1 MKKTFIL
8 LPALL
13 LAITNWHCNQENN
26 EPTPELTFN
35 CQESPMVCDLSRAN
49 NEFGFNIFK
58 KLHQHN
64 PDKNL
69 FVSPSSIATAL
80 TMALN
85 GANGATAD
93 EIKNMLKINQFEL
106 ANINA
111 AYKIML
117 NTLPALDNEVT
128 LQSANSIWYRQG
140 FTVRQEFLDANTQ
153 NYDSEVAALNFG
165 DPSALTTI
173 NGWVDQK
180 TNGLIE
186 TILDEIPAN
195 AVMYLI
201 NAIYFK
207 GAWRKEFDPQYTTDA
222 TFYLEDGTQQTIKMM
237 THGQT
242 TLPYFTTSTFEA
254 VDLAYADSIYSMS
267 IFLPKVG
274 VSVNELA
281 NTLSLN
287 NWNTWLDSF
296 QPQEMFFSMPK
307 FKMTYKEKLNRSLA
321 ELGMG
326 IAFGPGADFSGIN
339 GTGGLYIDEAI
350 HKSFIEVNEEG
361 TEAAAVTSIGIVET
375 SLPSIPIFYAD
386 RPFLFTIRENKT
398 GSILFFGKLMNPEG

>member
-1 MKKTFIL
+1 MKKLLFLFGTF
-8 LPALL
+8 ALFL
-13 LAITNWHCNQENN
+13 VFACKT
-26 EPTPELTFN
+26 EPIDPDPVDLTCVGQQNVPEL
-35 CQESPMVCDLSRAN
+35 SRDN
-49 NEFGFNIFK
+49 NAFGFEMLK
-58 KLHQHN
+58 KLQSHN
-64 PDKNL
+64 PDDNL
-69 FVSPSSIATAL
+69 FISPLSIAAAL
-80 TMALN
+80 SMTLN
-85 GANGATAD
+85 GAAGDTKTAMQQTMHLSD
-93 EIKNMLKINQFEL
+93 WEIQQLNSAWSCLLEILPQL
-106 ANINA
+106 DPDVAVNI
-111 AYKIML
+111 
-117 NTLPALDNEVT
+117 
-128 LQSANSIWYRQG
+128 ANSIWYRQG
-140 FTVRQEFLDANTQ
+140 FMVRPEFLDANTQ
-153 NYDSEVAALNFG
+153 NYNSEVAALNFS
-165 DPSALTTI
+165 DPAALTTI

-186 TILDEIPAN
+186 TILDEIPAS

-207 GAWRKEFDPQYTTDA
+207 GAWKKEFDPQYTTDA
-222 TFYLEDGTQQTIKMM
+222 TFYLENGTQTPIKMM
-237 THGQT
+237 THGET

-281 NTLSLN
+281 NTLSQST
-287 NWNTWLDSF
+287 WNTWLESF
-296 QPQEMFFSMPK
+296 QPQKMYFSMPR
-307 FKMTYKEKLNRSLA
+307 FKMEYKEKLNRSLS

-326 IAFGPGADFSGIN
+326 IAFGPAADFSGIN

-386 RPFLFTIRENKT
+386 RPFLFAIRENKT
-398 GSILFFGKLMNPEG
+398 GSILFFGKLMNPE

>member
-1 MKKTFIL
+1 MNKLFFLFGTF
-8 LPALL
+8 ALFL
-13 LAITNWHCNQENN
+13 VFACKDDVA
-26 EPTPELTFN
+26 PTPVDLT
-35 CQESPMVCDLSRAN
+35 CISEQQVPQLSRDN
-49 NEFGFNIFK
+49 NTFGFEMLK
-58 KLHQHN
+58 KLQSN
-64 PDKNL
+64 DPDGNL
-69 FVSPSSIATAL
+69 FISPLSIAAAL
-80 TMALN
+80 SMTLN
-85 GANGATAD
+85 GAAGDTKTDMQQTMQLSDWEIQQLNSAWSCLLEILPQLD
-93 EIKNMLKINQFEL
+93 EDVDV
-106 ANINA
+106 NI
-111 AYKIML
+111 
-117 NTLPALDNEVT
+117 
-128 LQSANSIWYRQG
+128 ANSIWYRQG
-140 FTVRQEFLDANTQ
+140 FTVRPEFLDANTQ

-222 TFYLEDGTQQTIKMM
+222 TFYLENGSQQPIKMM

-281 NTLSLN
+281 NTLSQN

-307 FKMTYKEKLNRSLA
+307 FKMEYKEKLNRSLTQ
-321 ELGMG
+321 LGMG

-375 SLPSIPIFYAD
+375 SMPSIPIFYAD
-386 RPFLFTIRENKT
+386 RPFLFAIRENKT
-398 GSILFFGKLMNPEG
+398 GSILFFGKLMDPE

>member
-1 MKKTFIL
+1 MNKLFFLFGTF
-8 LPALL
+8 ALFL
-13 LAITNWHCNQENN
+13 VFACKDDVA
-26 EPTPELTFN
+26 PTPVDLT
-35 CQESPMVCDLSRAN
+35 CISEQQVPQLSRDN
-49 NEFGFNIFK
+49 NTFGFEMLK
-58 KLHQHN
+58 KLQSN
-64 PDKNL
+64 DPDGNL
-69 FVSPSSIATAL
+69 FISPLSIAAAL
-80 TMALN
+80 SMTLN
-85 GANGATAD
+85 GAAGDTKTDMQQTMQLSDWEIQQLNSAWSCLLEVLPQLD
-93 EIKNMLKINQFEL
+93 EDVDV
-106 ANINA
+106 NI
-111 AYKIML
+111 
-117 NTLPALDNEVT
+117 
-128 LQSANSIWYRQG
+128 ANSIWYRQG
-140 FTVRQEFLDANTQ
+140 FTVRPEFLDANTQ

-222 TFYLEDGTQQTIKMM
+222 TFYLENGSQQPIKMM

-254 VDLAYADSIYSMS
+254 VDLAYADSIFSMS

-281 NTLSLN
+281 NTLSQN

-307 FKMTYKEKLNRSLA
+307 FKMEYKEKLNRSLTQ
-321 ELGMG
+321 LGMG

-375 SLPSIPIFYAD
+375 SMPSIPIFYAD
-386 RPFLFTIRENKT
+386 RPFLFAIRENKT
-398 GSILFFGKLMNPEG
+398 GSILFFGKLMDPE

>member
-1 MKKTFIL
+1 MNKLFLLFGMYALFLVLACKTETVVPNPVDL
-8 LPALL
+8 
-13 LAITNWHCNQENN
+13 TCVGQQNV
-26 EPTPELTFN
+26 PEL
-35 CQESPMVCDLSRAN
+35 SRDN
-49 NEFGFNIFK
+49 NAFGFEMLK
-58 KLHQHN
+58 KLQSHN
-64 PDKNL
+64 PNDNL
-69 FVSPSSIATAL
+69 FISPLSIAAAL
-80 TMALN
+80 SMTLN
-85 GANGATAD
+85 GAAGDTKTAMQQTMHLSD
-93 EIKNMLKINQFEL
+93 WEIQQLNSAWACLLEVLPQL
-106 ANINA
+106 DADVDVNI
-111 AYKIML
+111 
-117 NTLPALDNEVT
+117 
-128 LQSANSIWYRQG
+128 ANSIWYRQG
-140 FTVRQEFLDANTQ
+140 YPVRQEFLDANTQ

-195 AVMYLI
+195 AIMYLI
-201 NAIYFK
+201 NAVYFK
-207 GAWRKEFDPQYTTDA
+207 GAWKKEFDPQYTSDA
-222 TFYLEDGTQQTIKMM
+222 TFYLADGSQQAIKMM

-281 NTLSLN
+281 NTLSES
-287 NWNTWLDSF
+287 NWNTWLASF

-307 FKMTYKEKLNRSLA
+307 FKMSYKEKLNRSLS

-326 IAFGPGADFSGIN
+326 IAFRDDADFSGIN

-375 SLPSIPIFYAD
+375 SAPAIPIFYAD
-386 RPFLFTIRENKT
+386 RPFLFAIRENKT
-398 GSILFFGKLMNPEG
+398 GSILFFGKLMDPKG

>member
-1 MKKTFIL
+1 MNKLFFLFGTF
-8 LPALL
+8 ALFL
-13 LAITNWHCNQENN
+13 VFACKDDVA
-26 EPTPELTFN
+26 PTPVDLT
-35 CQESPMVCDLSRAN
+35 CISEQQVPQLSRDN
-49 NEFGFNIFK
+49 NTFGFEMLK
-58 KLHQHN
+58 KLQSN
-64 PDKNL
+64 DPDGNL
-69 FVSPSSIATAL
+69 FISPLSIAAAL
-80 TMALN
+80 SMTLN
-85 GANGATAD
+85 GAAGDTKTDMQQTMQLSDWEIQQLNSAWSCLLEVLPQLD
-93 EIKNMLKINQFEL
+93 EDVDV
-106 ANINA
+106 NI
-111 AYKIML
+111 
-117 NTLPALDNEVT
+117 
-128 LQSANSIWYRQG
+128 ANSIWYRQG
-140 FTVRQEFLDANTQ
+140 LTVRPEFLDANTQ

-165 DPSALTTI
+165 DPSALTSI

-222 TFYLEDGTQQTIKMM
+222 TFYLENGSQQPIKMM

-254 VDLAYADSIYSMS
+254 VDLAYADSIFSMS

-281 NTLSLN
+281 NTLSQN

-307 FKMTYKEKLNRSLA
+307 FKMEYKEKLNRSLTQ
-321 ELGMG
+321 LGMG

-375 SLPSIPIFYAD
+375 SMPSIPIFYAD
-386 RPFLFTIRENKT
+386 RPFLFAIRENKT
-398 GSILFFGKLMNPEG
+398 GSILFFGKLMDPE